1 MQMSVGAC
9 LSVGLAPC
17 LKPGILF
24 RSVLIPENRAY
35 LSVSPS
41 FCASRFM
48 KKAPAAAV
56 PAEAAITTH
65 QK

>member
-24 RSVLIPENRAY
+24 RSVLISENRA
-35 LSVSPS
+35 
-41 FCASRFM
+41 
-48 KKAPAAAV
+48 
-56 PAEAAITTH
+56 
-65 QK
+65 